1 MDGKYADQIDQFV
14 IFDARFPY
22 EYNGG
27 HIVGAENVFR
37 KEDSFERL
45 FRQPL
50 ASAASGKRVVI
61 IFHCEFSSE
70 RGPRLMREVRDR
82 DRNLNAHHYPSLFY
96 PEMYLLEG
104 GYKSF
109 FESYGKGAG
118 EHYCEPCA
126 YLPMLHDSH
135 RNDLKFFRKKSK
147 TWGPDATS
155 RKPLSLLSANQT
167 TTTSSRAATKS
178 RLTFN

>member
-1 MDGKYADQIDQFV
+1 MDLINRKCAEEIEKFV

-22 EYNGG
+22 EFNGG

-37 KEDSFERL
+37 KEDSFQRL
-45 FRQPL
+45 FSQPIQP
-50 ASAASGKRVVI
+50 SSSGKRVVI

-82 DRNLNAHHYPSLFY
+82 DRNLNAHQYPKLHY

-104 GYKSF
+104 GSKSF
-109 FESYGKGAG
+109 YESFNA
-118 EHYCEPCA
+118 EHCEPRA
-126 YLPMLHDSH
+126 YLPMLHDNH
-135 RNDLKFFRKKSK
+135 RNDLKFFRKSK
-147 TWGPDATS
+147 TWGPDNN
-155 RKPLSLLSANQT
+155 RKPLSLLSSNQT
-167 TTTSSRAATKS
+167 SSGRAPTKS

>member
-1 MDGKYADQIDQFV
+1 MNGKYADLIEKFI

-22 EYNGG
+22 EFQGG
-27 HIVGAENVFR
+27 HISGAENVFK

-45 FRQPL
+45 FTQLIQP
-50 ASAASGKRVVI
+50 STPGKRVVI

-70 RGPRLMREVRDR
+70 RGPRLMREVREKDR
-82 DRNLNAHHYPSLFY
+82 ILNAHRYPNLHY

-109 FESYGKGAG
+109 FESFKA
-118 EHYCEPCA
+118 EYCEPRA
-126 YLPMLHDSH
+126 YLPMLHDNH

-147 TWGPDATS
+147 TWGPDTT
-155 RKPLSLLSANQT
+155 RRPLSLIQGNLTPSN
-167 TTTSSRAATKS
+167 RAVTKS
-178 RLTFN
+178 RLNF